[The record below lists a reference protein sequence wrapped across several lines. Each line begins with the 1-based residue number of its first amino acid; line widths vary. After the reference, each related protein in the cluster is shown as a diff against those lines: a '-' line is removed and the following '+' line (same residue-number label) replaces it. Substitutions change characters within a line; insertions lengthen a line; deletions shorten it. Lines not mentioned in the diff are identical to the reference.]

1 MKSEEA
7 LKKLDSLVNVLTVD
21 IPEVVEIEG
30 KEYRIKE
37 DITRGERLKILKKY
51 EKIYEELRGRIR
63 KMDDVPEELVEK
75 ALILRRA
82 ILFLKEYHGEEEIED
97 AKRWLE
103 YVKRLEM

>member
-7 LKKLDSLVNVLTVD
+7 IKKLDSLVNVLTVD
-21 IPEVVEIEG
+21 IPESVEIDG

-37 DITRGERLKILKKY
+37 DISSGERLEMLKKY
-51 EKIYEELRGRIR
+51 EKIYEDLRSRIR
-63 KMDDVPEELVEK
+63 KMEDVPEELVEK
-75 ALILRRA
+75 ALILRRT

-103 YVKRLEM
+103 YVKKLEM